1 VSRRRTLRWDTVL
14 LAVLAA
20 GCGLSPLFRGYY
32 HLSAWGPPAL
42 VLLALLLA
50 LMLSRPEAPRGPAAF
65 ALVGLALLCAW
76 SYLSIGWSES
86 PGGALTEA
94 GRWLLY
100 TAAFA
105 VFLLLLRTR
114 FDASVLLAV
123 AAGGVL
129 VVGLSVVVTMIAGD
143 GPGLFFRG
151 RLNDPVGYVNG
162 EAGVLL
168 MGMWPLAAVAERRHP
183 WLSPM
188 AIAGATLLAS
198 LLVLSQARGVA
209 FAAAVS
215 GAALLLLVPGRAA
228 RLWVLLVILTGV
240 AIALGPLLDVYNG
253 GAAGPLSESIVRR
266 AGYSALAGATIAGLL
281 WAVAIQAERAISRR
295 SPASRRRLG
304 QAGRVALIAV
314 LVVGVGAAV
323 ALGGAIAR
331 GVDRNVHAFVHL
343 SPNQGSS
350 RFLSGGGHRYDYWRI
365 ALDEFRDH
373 PVRGV
378 GAGGYGP
385 GYFAA
390 RRTIEDI
397 RQPHS
402 VELQTLAELGL
413 VGAAALALVLLAVLA
428 GFVRLARAGR
438 AGVWERTAAVAA
450 GGAFLAWLAQTSV
463 DWLHLLPGVTGIA
476 LGAAAVLCA
485 PWLRRDLWAIHSS
498 AAAIGAV
505 AFVAVAAVAG
515 ALAIAR
521 PVLAEHALSQ
531 SRHQLRS
538 DPRAALQKANDA
550 LVLDRYDLPA
560 YYLKAAAYARFDDYT
575 SARAVLL
582 QAVRREPRNFLT
594 FALLGD
600 LATRRGDRRL
610 ASAEYRRAAALNPR
624 DRQLARLA
632 GRPAS
637 S

>member
-1 VSRRRTLRWDTVL
+1 
-14 LAVLAA
+14 
-20 GCGLSPLFRGYY
+20 LSPLFRGYY
-32 HLSAWGPPAL
+32 PLSAWGPVTL
-42 VLLALLLA
+42 VFLAILLALVF
-50 LMLSRPEAPRGPAAF
+50 SRPEAPRGPAAF

-86 PGGALTEA
+86 PDGALSEA

-123 AAGGVL
+123 AASGVL
-129 VVGLSVVVTMIAGD
+129 VVGLYVVVTMIAGD

-168 MGMWPLAAVAERRHP
+168 MGLWPLAAVAERRHP
-183 WLSPM
+183 WLSPT

-215 GAALLLLVPGRAA
+215 GVALLLVVPGRAA
-228 RLWVLLVILTGV
+228 RLWVLLLILAGV
-240 AIALGPLLDVYNG
+240 GVALGPLLDVYNG

-266 AGYSALAGATIAGLL
+266 AGYSALAGATIAGML
-281 WAVAIQAERAISRR
+281 WAIAIQAEHAISRR
-295 SPASRRRLG
+295 SPASRRLLG
-304 QAGRVALIAV
+304 RAGRIALVVA

-323 ALGGAIAR
+323 AFGGAIAR

-343 SPNQGSS
+343 NANQGSS

-373 PVRGV
+373 PIRGV

-385 GYFAA
+385 GYFVA
-390 RRTIEDI
+390 RRTNEDI

-413 VGAAALALVLLAVLA
+413 VGAAALALALLALLA
-428 GFVRLARAGR
+428 GFVRLARIGR
-438 AGVWERTAAVAA
+438 AGLWERTAAVAA

-476 LGAAAVLCA
+476 LAAASVLCA
-485 PWLRRDLWAIHSS
+485 PWLRRDAWAIDSR
-498 AAAIGAV
+498 AAAVAAAAV
-505 AFVAVAAVAG
+505 VALVAVAG
-515 ALAIAR
+515 ALAVAR
-521 PVLAEHALSQ
+521 PVLADHALSQ
-531 SRHQLRS
+531 ARRQLRS
-538 DPRAALQKANDA
+538 DPRSALHNANEA
-550 LVLDRYDLPA
+550 LTLNRYDLSA
-560 YYLKAAAYARFDDYT
+560 YYLKAATYARFDDYA

-610 ASAEYRRAAALNPR
+610 ATAEYRRAARLNPR
-624 DRQLARLA
+624 DQVLARLPGQPA
-632 GRPAS
+632 GR
-637 S
+637 